1 MPSLNLILKLKN
13 NMSPADFLYVLVKRS
28 FFQNMNWKKIW
39 CHLNTLKPGP
49 ELTKTE
55 AVCQPD

>member
-1 MPSLNLILKLKN
+1 M
-13 NMSPADFLYVLVKRS
+13 LVKRS
-28 FFQNMNWKKIW
+28 FIQNMKGEGGGGGGGW

-55 AVCQPD
+55 AVCQPDILNICHYGF